1 MFLDVTDVWV
11 QRFHNRY
18 CNMSFRCCNCV
29 ILMLHF
35 FERFEC
41 FNQHYVA
48 GDFHLIFDGRLS
60 AFFNIFLMLQT
71 LNFDIADVEF
81 RYYRRCF

>member
-1 MFLDVTDVWV
+1 
-11 QRFHNRY
+11 
-18 CNMSFRCCNCV
+18 
-29 ILMLHF
+29 MLHF

-81 RYYRRCF
+81 